1 MIALDHYA
9 EELLIDQSRAQREAL
24 AQLERNLTMELI
36 DRNGLS
42 PMAAARLDAALAK
55 RFRYDDGIRTM
66 GEDLAARH
74 ARGEL
79 VAKKV
84 GDGMIDYSRRRFNA
98 MASAKEQRDYMA
110 RLESRR
116 HYYVECTDGVGR
128 SVPKLIYDAIALP
141 VAKNSLA

>member
-9 EELLIDQSRAQREAL
+9 ETLLIDQSRAQREAL
-24 AQLERNLTMELI
+24 TNLERANTMELI
-36 DRNGLS
+36 TRNGLS
-42 PMAAARLDAALAK
+42 PMHAARLDAALAK

-79 VAKKV
+79 IAKKV
-84 GDGMIDYSRRRFNA
+84 GNGMIDYSRRRFNA
-98 MASAKEQRDYMA
+98 MTAKEQTAYMA

-116 HYYVECTDGVGR
+116 HYYVECSDGFGR
-128 SVPKLIYDAIALP
+128 PVPKLIYDAIALP
-141 VAKNSLA
+141 VAKNSVA